1 MRDIKKYTVQLVRES
16 ETAYSGEQINTVYKA
31 VNLINKVFS
40 MDCQPSEIFVM
51 LALDTKK
58 RPVGCFLV
66 HQGAI
71 SHTVVSPRDVF
82 QRALLVNA
90 HSIIIAHNHPSG
102 DPMPSTN
109 DNEVTDT
116 MRKTG
121 DLLGV
126 KVVDSLI
133 IGDNGRYFSY
143 AEEGR

>member
-1 MRDIKKYTVQLVRES
+1 MTSATKYTVQLVREN
-16 ETAYSGEQINTVYKA
+16 ETPYSGEQINTVYKS

-40 MDCQPSEIFVM
+40 MDCQPTEIFVM

-102 DPMPSTN
+102 DPKPSIN
-109 DNEVTDT
+109 DRELT
-116 MRKTG
+116 K
-121 DLLGV
+121 DLRDIGNSLGV

-133 IGDNGRYFSY
+133 IGDNGRYFSFE
-143 AEEGR
+143 EEGI

>member
-1 MRDIKKYTVQLVRES
+1 MTSVTKYTVQLVRES

-31 VNLINKVFS
+31 VSLINKVFS

-102 DPMPSTN
+102 DPMQSTN

-116 MRKTG
+116 MRKVG
-121 DLLGV
+121 KLLGV
-126 KVVDSLI
+126 QVVDSLI

>member
-1 MRDIKKYTVQLVRES
+1 MKDITKYTVQLVRES

-31 VNLINKVFS
+31 VDLINKVFN

-71 SHTVVSPRDVF
+71 SHTIVSPRDVF

-102 DPMPSTN
+102 DPKPSMSDVELTKTLR
-109 DNEVTDT
+109 EVG
-116 MRKTG
+116 KS
-121 DLLGV
+121 LGV
-126 KVVDSLI
+126 RVADSLI
-133 IGDNGRYFSY
+133 IGDNGRYLSFE
-143 AEEGR
+143 EEGM

>member
-1 MRDIKKYTVQLVRES
+1 MKDIKKYTVQLVRES

-40 MDCQPSEIFVM
+40 MDCQPLEIFVM

-102 DPMPSTN
+102 DPKPSIN
-109 DNEVTDT
+109 DMEITKTLREV
-116 MRKTG
+116 G
-121 DLLGV
+121 SSLGV

-133 IGDNGRYFSY
+133 VGDNGRYFSFE
-143 AEEGR
+143 EEGM

>member
-1 MRDIKKYTVQLVRES
+1 MKDIKKYTVQLVRES

-116 MRKTG
+116 MRKVG
-121 DLLGV
+121 KLLGV
-126 KVVDSLI
+126 QVVDSLI

-143 AEEGR
+143 EEEGR